1 MEGDQDTNGQERIEP
16 AGVEEGG
23 AVNGDDDGVV
33 ADTNDAEDDEDHKG
47 AEAPQRGAEPEHV
60 PRHDHRPRSHRPP
73 SAPLKKGTGQK
84 DPFLSSFPP
93 PLFPST
99 SRVLPRPSTMISI
112 SYACLSQIL

>member
-1 MEGDQDTNGQERIEP
+1 MEGDQDTDGQERIEP
-16 AGVEEGG
+16 AGGEKGG

-73 SAPLKKGTGQK
+73 SAPLKKGNGSK
-84 DPFLSSFPP
+84 RSLSLLFFL
-93 PLFPST
+93 PLLGFYRDHQP
-99 SRVLPRPSTMISI
+99 
-112 SYACLSQIL
+112 